1 MKLAMFDAKKSQLD
15 NLTSVLDEEGYVIL
29 RDAVDFMAVRQLHKE
44 LEPHFY
50 RRANSKAHFFGFNT
64 KRIEALF
71 SKSVVCQHMATSDL
85 VLPLVNHILRE
96 HCDHIQINLT
106 QGIRINPGEKAQIIH
121 PDSAMFPLPN
131 KPFEFMVNAL
141 WAYSAFKKENG
152 ATLIVPG
159 SHKWQEGRQPN
170 PNEIMYAEMPPGSV
184 LIYAGSLLHAG
195 GANVTDEPRTG
206 ITISYSLG
214 WLRQSENQYLSY
226 PLDVVRTFDP
236 ALQNLLGY
244 NVHKPNLGWVFGHSP
259 VDLITGEN
267 KDNLGAE
274 DFLTDTQQVLLAEY
288 HSGAQ
293 VAVTSHDLKS

>member
-1 MKLAMFDAKKSQLD
+1 MKLASFNARKSHIDHLIPI
-15 NLTSVLDEEGYVIL
+15 LDEEGYVIL
-29 RDAVDFMAVRQLHKE
+29 QDAIDFTAVRQLHTE
-44 LEPHFY
+44 LEPYFD
-50 RRANSKAHFFGFNT
+50 RRASSKAHFFGFNT

-71 SKSVVCQHMATSDL
+71 SKSITCQRMATDDL
-85 VLPLVNHILRE
+85 VLPLVSHILGK

-159 SHKWQEGRQPN
+159 SHKWPEDRQPS
-170 PNEIMYAEMPPGSV
+170 PNEIMYAEMTPGSV

-195 GANVTDEPRTG
+195 GANITDEPRTG

-226 PLDVVRTFDP
+226 PIDVVRTFDTK
-236 ALQNLLGY
+236 LQHLLGY

-259 VDLITGEN
+259 LDLIIGEN
-267 KDNLGAE
+267 KDHLGAE
-274 DFLTDTQQVLLAEY
+274 DFLTDAQQALLAEY
-288 HSGAQ
+288 NCGAD
-293 VAVTSHDLKS
+293 VAVTSHNLKT

>member
-1 MKLAMFDAKKSQLD
+1 MKLAVFDAKNSPIKHLA
-15 NLTSVLDEEGYVIL
+15 SVLEEEGYVIL
-29 RDAVDFMAVRQLHKE
+29 QDAMDFMAVRQLHKE
-44 LEPHFY
+44 LEPYFY
-50 RRANSKAHFFGFNT
+50 HRANSKAHFFGFNT

-71 SKSVVCQHMATSDL
+71 SKSITCQHMATNEL
-85 VLPLVNHILRE
+85 VLRLVNHILGE

-131 KPFEFMVNAL
+131 KPFEFMVNAI
-141 WAYSAFKKENG
+141 WAYSTFKQENG

-159 SHKWQEGRQPN
+159 SHKWPEGRQPS
-170 PNEIMYAEMPPGSV
+170 PHEIMHAEMSPGSV

-195 GANVTDEPRTG
+195 GANITDTPRTG

-236 ALQNLLGY
+236 KLQHLLGY

-259 VDLITGEN
+259 LDLITGEN
-267 KDNLGAE
+267 KDYLGAE
-274 DFLTDTQQVLLAEY
+274 DFLTDAQQALLAEY
-288 HSGAQ
+288 NKGGE
-293 VAVTSHDLKS
+293 VAVTSHNLKV